1 MSNKVIH
8 DADKHSGWEESIR
21 SAFLNKRKTH
31 PDESTQTRNP
41 SSASSGMCDPKGVLQ
56 YQQLLRENSDI
67 LPFSLHKKKKRKKK
81 KKKKNKNL
89 ALVFSNNQ
97 IMIFLLD
104 FQFLLGDYEN

>member
-1 MSNKVIH
+1 MKAHKHEIHHLLPQECVIQKVFCNINN
-8 DADKHSGWEESIR
+8 SWE
-21 SAFLNKRKTH
+21 K
-31 PDESTQTRNP
+31 
-41 SSASSGMCDPKGVLQ
+41 
-56 YQQLLRENSDI
+56 I
-67 LPFSLHKKKKRKKK
+67 LTSCHFRCTKKKKRKKK